1 MREEAKNEVNIF
13 IAELPWH
20 EGPLGR
26 SPIGI
31 MGNQR
36 NPSIHFLVVIMASSI
51 GRGPIYTMTR
61 ESRKMVVIVQLI
73 GQPRNTALVYSILL
87 WYWTSM
93 LWSIDTCQNRVSADL
108 YHVNI
113 SWAQVESSLRSHVFF
128 LSGLLTKC
136 WFLIGSWAFMSGKLV
151 VNRARLF
158 GSGLMLTQD
167 QTDVIDF
174 SCLQTVITA
183 LVLCLLR
190 LFKTQNRRP
199 NNIQKSSS
207 SIYLNQVLNN
217 KAQ

>member
-87 WYWTSM
+87 
-93 LWSIDTCQNRVSADL
+93 
-108 YHVNI
+108 
-113 SWAQVESSLRSHVFF
+113 
-128 LSGLLTKC
+128 
-136 WFLIGSWAFMSGKLV
+136 
-151 VNRARLF
+151 
-158 GSGLMLTQD
+158 
-167 QTDVIDF
+167 
-174 SCLQTVITA
+174 
-183 LVLCLLR
+183 
-190 LFKTQNRRP
+190 
-199 NNIQKSSS
+199 
-207 SIYLNQVLNN
+207 
-217 KAQ
+217 